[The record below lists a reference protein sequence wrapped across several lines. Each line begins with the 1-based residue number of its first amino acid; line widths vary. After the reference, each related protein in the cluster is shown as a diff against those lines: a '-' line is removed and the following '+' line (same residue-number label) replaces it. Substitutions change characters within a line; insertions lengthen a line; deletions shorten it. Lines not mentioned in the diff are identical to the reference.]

1 MSLQETTMKTKSA
14 QRVAFPRFVAAL
26 LVSVAVAGVARA
38 ETPEEFYRG
47 RTINLII
54 GFDVGGGYDIYARL
68 GGRFLG
74 DHIPGQPKIVPQNM
88 PGAGGLAAMNY
99 LYRVAAKDGSVI
111 GATHSNIALGQ
122 IMGGNNIE
130 YDAKTF
136 NWLGRMTSTIDV
148 HYVWHTSKT
157 MSFDDLKTRETI
169 AAGTGPSSNSVIFPK
184 LLNAIVGTK
193 IKLIAGFKG
202 TNEANLAMQRGEVE
216 MVDKPWEGV
225 KSENGDWLRDKQ
237 IRLIVQYGV
246 NRHRDLPDL
255 PTIVERMQTD
265 EQKQIM
271 RLFVSTSE
279 IGRSMLIPPGVPQ
292 DRVDALRAA
301 FVAMTRD
308 PALVAEAKK
317 ANLDLDPLS
326 GEEMQKLVVSTFD
339 LKPDMVEHARTI
351 YPQAK

>member
-1 MSLQETTMKTKSA
+1 MNVKRAHQTGGRRLLA
-14 QRVAFPRFVAAL
+14 AAILVATSFAL
-26 LVSVAVAGVARA
+26 AGPVTA
-38 ETPEEFYRG
+38 ETAEQFYRG

-68 GGRFLG
+68 AARYLG
-74 DHIPGQPKIVPQNM
+74 DHVVGAPKIVPQNM

-99 LYRVAAKDGSVI
+99 LYRVAPKDGSVI

-122 IMGGNNIE
+122 IMGGKNIE
-130 YDAKTF
+130 YDARKF

-148 HYVWHTSKT
+148 HYVWHTSPTK
-157 MSFDDLKTRETI
+157 SFDDLKTRVTV

-184 LLNAIVGTK
+184 LLNAIAGTK
-193 IKLIAGFKG
+193 IKLISGFKG
-202 TNEANLAMQRGEVE
+202 TGQANLAMERGEVE

-225 KSENGDWLRDKQ
+225 KSENGDWLRDKK

-255 PTIVERMQTD
+255 PTIVERMETD

-279 IGRSMLIPPGVPQ
+279 IGRSMVIPPNVPS
-292 DRVDALRAA
+292 DRVEAMRDG
-301 FVAMTRD
+301 FVKMTRD
-308 PALVAEAKK
+308 PALLAEAKK
-317 ANLDLDPLS
+317 ANLDLDPMS
-326 GEEMQKLVVSTFD
+326 GADLQKLVASTFD
-339 LKPDMVEHARTI
+339 LKPEVVEHARKI
-351 YPQAK
+351 YPQSK